1 MCAKGVTRRRRFRSV
16 PGAVGRGVCGDNSG
30 RPKRIIAQVKS
41 GHVNRGMIATLK
53 GDMERE
59 KAEIGVFITLQPP
72 TEPTR
77 QEALSAGIYTPE
89 RFPDRQHPRVQIL
102 TIDELL
108 DGAGVAYPRGGA
120 PATFQQAL
128 RRRGKGV
135 QSSLV

>member
-1 MCAKGVTRRRRFRSV
+1 MAPTRLPRRFAPRNDN
-16 PGAVGRGVCGDNSG
+16 GVIFFDDNSG
-30 RPKRIIAQVKS
+30 RPKRIIVQVKS

-72 TEPTR
+72 TEPMR

-89 RFPDRQHPRVQIL
+89 HFPGQQHPRVQIL

-108 DGAGVAYPRGGA
+108 DGAGVAYPHGGA
-120 PATFQQAL
+120 PATFRQAPR
-128 RRRGKGV
+128 RRRGWCRLSAARG
-135 QSSLV
+135 